1 MSAVSDA
8 AIKLHKELGFAVIPI
23 KPRSKIPY
31 DKGWPSLRL
40 DTDGE
45 IEQAFAKREQ
55 ANVSFLPGSP
65 SGDVVDIDL
74 DAMEAV
80 SLAPEFLPPTGRVFG
95 REGKPRSH
103 WLYKVS
109 GSYKT
114 AKFTDPEQEVKGEH
128 GMIVEF
134 RADGAQ
140 TVVPPST
147 HTSGEVV
154 RWDSEEEMAEV
165 DAEVLR
171 MAVARLAAAA
181 LLARYW
187 PKQGTRQQ
195 LALSLAGGL
204 LRDGLDE
211 EEVEH
216 FVRTVAREAD
226 DEEAEERRGVVSHT
240 AAKIGKG
247 QNVTGWPSVS
257 STLGDKVAA
266 RLHDFITASLPQ
278 EESLAREGKPVIY
291 TENEDMV
298 EGLRLAWTAL
308 EKMNEPPSLFV
319 HISGEKVRLTRTNED
334 LVVEALTTETMRFY
348 LAHAATFI
356 ERQQKRDKVTYPPTV
371 LCNALLSDP
380 NPHLPLLRRIV
391 RMPTY
396 GPDGLLHSLPGY
408 NPDTHTFYDPEYA
421 IEVDDVP
428 EEPTEGIV
436 EWAKEVLGEELL
448 GDFPFKTQTDKTNAI
463 SMIVLPFVRDMIS
476 GPTPLHLWEAP
487 APGTGKSLAATA
499 ALVPSVGRE
508 VSMMSETKDG
518 DEWRKRILAALRE
531 NQEAIFIDNVNQM
544 LSSSSLASVLT
555 TNTFSDRVL
564 GQSKTASIPVRS
576 IWVVT
581 ANNPSLTTEIARRCV
596 QIRLDSKEDRPWLR
610 EGFKHPALIEWAVEN
625 RANLIRAVLILVNN
639 WIAKGKPR
647 GSVNMGSFES
657 WSAVMSG
664 IMESA
669 GYRDF
674 MGNMMNLYE
683 TADVEGAAWR
693 EFVETWYEKFGTGE
707 VTTGDLFLLAIEID
721 GLYTGKGGMG
731 DKGVFGRLLSKQRD
745 RVIGGY
751 QIVLGRSVKRAAR
764 YHLVSVLEGVRGWSS
779 TPAEERKLA
788 V

>member
-1 MSAVSDA
+1 MSAVLAA
-8 AIKLHKELGFAVIPI
+8 AIKLHEELGFSVIPV

-40 DTDGE
+40 DREGME
-45 IEQAFAKREQ
+45 AAFAKREK

-65 SGDVVDIDL
+65 SGGVVDIDL

-103 WLYKVS
+103 WLYRVTGK
-109 GSYKT
+109 YKT
-114 AKFTDPEQEVKGEH
+114 VKFTDPEQELKGEH

-147 HTSGEVV
+147 HTSGETV
-154 RWDSEEEMAEV
+154 RWDSEEEIAEV

-195 LALSLAGGL
+195 LCLSLAGGL
-204 LRDGLDE
+204 LRDGLEE

-216 FVRTVAREAD
+216 FIRTVAREAD
-226 DEEAEERRGVVSHT
+226 DEEAEERGVVVSST

-257 STLGDKVAA
+257 SLVGDKVAA
-266 RLHDFITASLPQ
+266 RLHDFITASLPLLEH
-278 EESLAREGKPVIY
+278 EEREGKPVIY
-291 TENEDMV
+291 TENEDIV
-298 EGLRLAWTAL
+298 DGLRQVWAAI
-308 EKMNEPPSLFV
+308 ERVNNPPTLFL
-319 HISGEKVRLTRTNED
+319 HISGEKVRLARTNKD
-334 LVVEALTTETMRFY
+334 LVVEPLTTETMRFH

-356 ERQQKRDKVTYPPTV
+356 ERQKFRDKIAYPPTV
-371 LCNALLSDP
+371 LTNAVLSDP

-408 NPDTHTFYDPEYA
+408 NPDTHTYYDPDYA

-428 EEPTEGIV
+428 EEPTEGMV
-436 EWAKEVLGEELL
+436 EWAKEMLGYELL
-448 GDFPFKTQTDKTNAI
+448 GDFPFKTPTDLTNAI
-463 SMIVLPFVRDMIS
+463 SMIILPFVRDMIT

-499 ALVPSVGRE
+499 ALVPSIGKEVG
-508 VSMMSETKDG
+508 MMSETKDG

-564 GQSKTASIPVRS
+564 GQSKTTSIPVRS

-596 QIRLDSKEDRPWLR
+596 QIRLDSKEDRPWMR
-610 EGFKHPALIEWAVEN
+610 EGFRHPALIEWAVEN
-625 RANLIRAVLILVNN
+625 RAELIRAVLILVNN
-639 WIAKGKPR
+639 WMARGKPK

-664 IMESA
+664 IMEAA
-669 GYRDF
+669 GYSDF
-674 MGNMMNLYE
+674 MANMLNLYD
-683 TADVEGAAWR
+683 TADVEGNAWR
-693 EFVETWYEKFGTGE
+693 EFVEAWHEKYEDQEVGTSE
-707 VTTGDLFLLAIEID
+707 LFEIAIGVD
-721 GLYTGKGGMG
+721 GLYTGKGNLG
-731 DKGVFGRLLSKQRD
+731 DRGSFGRMIAKQRD

-751 QIVLGRSVKRAAR
+751 QIVLGRTVKRVAKYRLMPVTDRRMAA
-764 YHLVSVLEGVRGWSS
+764 
-779 TPAEERKLA
+779 
-788 V
+788 